1 MQLED
6 YAVEVSTWVV
16 EKLAL
21 RGISL
26 LEVEEA
32 ICNFSGKVKEQKK
45 PPHKTIP
52 PTYYIISETFDGK
65 ILKIA
70 FILNEEMKVMAIK
83 TAYEPSEEELNHEL
97 N

>member
-1 MQLED
+1 MRLED
-6 YAVEVSTWVV
+6 YVIEVSTWVI

-32 ICNFSGKVKEQKK
+32 ICNFSGKVKEQRK

-52 PTYYIISETFDGK
+52 PTYFIISETFDGK

-70 FILNEEMKVMAIK
+70 FILDQSMKVMTIK
-83 TAYEPSEEELNHEL
+83 TAYEPSEEELQHEF

>member
-83 TAYEPSEEELNHEL
+83 TAHEPSEEELNHEL